1 MAREHRDR
9 AIPARL
15 VERVEEGQAACERQ
29 VLAFRTVFAG
39 ACAAHN
45 RSRRSGGQR
54 VDTNSRGDRRRG
66 GDLGRS
72 RGGDRP
78 RRLGGPR
85 DPAGRHGPAARDQP
99 AGAAASLPGDAL
111 VEHRHFGGSRGP
123 GLRRFHRLRQRRR
136 SAASPSRFRRHA
148 RRRRVDLRVPVHRGR
163 RRAGQKDR
171 AVRSGR
177 RERRRRSLDRDLLP
191 VLSDPRRGDHAAAL
205 GRRRRSRQCRP
216 DLLPGSPHADARPRP
231 PPPLR
236 ALQRV
241 VRRRRLAG
249 VLRRVLRHEHERPP
263 ARRLDVR
270 GRGRARDPSRSRP
283 LRRGLRGGR
292 KRRRDPSR
300 LPLHGAS
307 HQGLR
312 VPRFASGRLPG
323 PAGAADGRSP
333 EAEARDGHFGIRSGD
348 PENLPGDEDV
358 RAHRRRQRHRHVR
371 QRYLGRALGQR
382 RPQPGLRVPH
392 GLRLRGHPARLE
404 AAARAGSRRRRARGR
419 RRVLEPER
427 RARARRVRDRRAV
440 VGEPRGRRRFARRS
454 RLQFRG
460 PRGRELHDRRRGRG
474 LRLAGG
480 GSSGELLERDR
491 ELLSADDL
499 ESRDAAGTA
508 LGRGGHGEGQRDG
521 REDVDAARGRQLRRC
536 RGGGWFLFRD
546 REPLPQRRH
555 RGLQCRQLLPGLI
568 RHARADGGLSAEV
581 EARPRIPAAAGGRDG
596 FRRRAGERFR
606 RRVDRGSR
614 RQRDRGRMRGR
625 ALLPGCRGD
634 AGADG
639 GLPAEGAP
647 RQRLRPARGR
657 RHFRRRPA
665 FEPLRALDRAARRGG
680 RHRRLRRRKLL
691 SRLAEHARADG
702 GVFDEDVR
710 A

>member
-15 VERVEEGQAACERQ
+15 VERVEEGQAPDERGFWLSGQ
-29 VLAFRTVFAG
+29 CSQGRVPPIID
-39 ACAAHN
+39 
-45 RSRRSGGQR
+45 SRRSGGQR

-99 AGAAASLPGDAL
+99 AGAAAALPGDAL

-205 GRRRRSRQCRP
+205 GRRRRSRQRRP

-270 GRGRARDPSRSRP
+270 RRGRARDPSRSRP
-283 LRRGLRGGR
+283 LRRGLRGR
-292 KRRRDPSR
+292 TQ
-300 LPLHGAS
+300 A
-307 HQGLR
+307 
-312 VPRFASGRLPG
+312 
-323 PAGAADGRSP
+323 
-333 EAEARDGHFGIRSGD
+333 
-348 PENLPGDEDV
+348 
-358 RAHRRRQRHRHVR
+358 
-371 QRYLGRALGQR
+371 
-382 RPQPGLRVPH
+382 
-392 GLRLRGHPARLE
+392 PARS
-404 AAARAGSRRRRARGR
+404 ATPSASRCVTPRATCTPLRIRPASRIR
-419 RRVLEPER
+419 
-427 RARARRVRDRRAV
+427 
-440 VGEPRGRRRFARRS
+440 
-454 RLQFRG
+454 
-460 PRGRELHDRRRGRG
+460 
-474 LRLAGG
+474 
-480 GSSGELLERDR
+480 
-491 ELLSADDL
+491 
-499 ESRDAAGTA
+499 
-508 LGRGGHGEGQRDG
+508 
-521 REDVDAARGRQLRRC
+521 RRC
-536 RGGGWFLFRD
+536 RW
-546 REPLPQRRH
+546 
-555 RGLQCRQLLPGLI
+555 
-568 RHARADGGLSAEV
+568 
-581 EARPRIPAAAGGRDG
+581 
-596 FRRRAGERFR
+596 
-606 RRVDRGSR
+606 
-614 RQRDRGRMRGR
+614 
-625 ALLPGCRGD
+625 AL
-634 AGADG
+634 A
-639 GLPAEGAP
+639 
-647 RQRLRPARGR
+647 
-657 RHFRRRPA
+657 
-665 FEPLRALDRAARRGG
+665 
-680 RHRRLRRRKLL
+680 
-691 SRLAEHARADG
+691 
-702 GVFDEDVR
+702 
-710 A
+710 